1 MVRKKYTPRTPKDIL
16 AHKARHAHITVKEY
30 SQDLDQQKAQH
41 AHNSRNSGKPWTAI
55 DDEFLREYIGSGPF
69 GFQSLFYSDMGRLV
83 TVLGRTPG
91 AIKSRWNKLQKLDR
105 DASFTS
111 YPTSEQTQFE
121 RLAEAWRK
129 APRKSR
135 LYFLKT
141 VVDPELWVEAHYEN
155 VETTDADTKVQ
166 PPIN

>member
-1 MVRKKYTPRTPKDIL
+1 M
-16 AHKARHAHITVKEY
+16 
-30 SQDLDQQKAQH
+30 
-41 AHNSRNSGKPWTAI
+41 
-55 DDEFLREYIGSGPF
+55 
-69 GFQSLFYSDMGRLV
+69 QSLFYSDMGRLV

-111 YPTSEQTQFE
+111 YPTSEKTQFE

-155 VETTDADTKVQ
+155 VEAIDADAKVQ
-166 PPIN
+166 PPLN